1 MKRKKSKDRRQRN
14 QPSARPKISQSIWEF
29 AGDFIGMGETLDMR
43 QSFLNAAGSAWNIAC
58 DRPEVRKKGLDQ
70 FMREYQKFN
79 PDADQEHLA
88 EVRSDMEKLIEA
100 KLRMFPHDLR
110 RVVHARIVTVGG
122 QERIEAAALTA
133 E

>member
-14 QPSARPKISQSIWEF
+14 QRSARPKVSQRILEF
-29 AGDFIGMGETLDMR
+29 AGDFICVGETLEQR

-58 DRPEVRKKGLDQ
+58 DRPEVRKNGLDQ
-70 FMREYQKFN
+70 CMREYEKFN

-88 EVRSDMEKLIEA
+88 DVKSDMEKLIEA
-100 KLRMFPHDLR
+100 KVRMFPHDLR
-110 RVVHARIVTVGG
+110 RVVHARVINVGG
-122 QERIEAAALTA
+122 QDQIEAAALTA